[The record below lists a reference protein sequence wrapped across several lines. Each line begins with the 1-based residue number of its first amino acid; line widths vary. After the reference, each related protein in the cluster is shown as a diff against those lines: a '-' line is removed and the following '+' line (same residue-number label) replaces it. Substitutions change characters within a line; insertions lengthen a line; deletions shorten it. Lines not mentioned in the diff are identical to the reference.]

1 VPILRAGVHRI
12 WTDNTVGVTPRG
24 RVKSM
29 VLLVR
34 PNQSLSTPSS
44 SLVTFAHAK
53 PPPQPVITSPAP
65 RRALHSLRRMG
76 RAPGDRGA
84 ATLNCVDDRKA
95 RAASADQKRLARLNE
110 RLRHAF
116 IDGAEMDSRRRLG
129 RGLTARE
136 LERVLRRYPGDAGER
151 RKPY

>member
-1 VPILRAGVHRI
+1 MRGDDQGGGHRVPILRAGVHRI

-29 VLLVR
+29 V
-34 PNQSLSTPSS
+34 
-44 SLVTFAHAK
+44 FA
-53 PPPQPVITSPAP
+53 
-65 RRALHSLRRMG
+65 
-76 RAPGDRGA
+76 RAPLSVAFDSIIVAGDICARQATTPTRHHLPGSASGAPLSSEDGTRTGRPGA

-116 IDGAEMDSRRRLG
+116 IDGAEMDSVKSQL
-129 RGLTARE
+129 
-136 LERVLRRYPGDAGER
+136 VV
-151 RKPY
+151 